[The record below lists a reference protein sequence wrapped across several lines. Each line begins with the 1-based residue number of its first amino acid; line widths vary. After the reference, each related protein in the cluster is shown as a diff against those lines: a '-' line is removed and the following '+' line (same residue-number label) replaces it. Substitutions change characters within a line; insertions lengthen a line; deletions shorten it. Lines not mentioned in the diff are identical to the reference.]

1 MRRSVFVGVWL
12 GSLLA
17 AAAATSVSA
26 SEIPAFARRYRV
38 SCNLCHTAVPKL
50 SAFGQ
55 QFAGNGFRMASEE
68 PPRDTIDTG
77 DDLLNLYRDLP
88 LAIRLDAYA
97 NAYTNGGAKTD
108 WQTPLNLKIMSGGPI
123 SNKISYYFYF
133 LLFERGEIGGVEDA
147 FVYFND
153 IANVP
158 IDAAV
163 GQFQV
168 SDPMFKR
175 ELRLEYQDYAMYRAR
190 IGDLPT
196 DLTYDRGAIAAADF
210 AGFTLTGA
218 VLNGNGKGPADETL
232 HFDNDFLK
240 NAFGHLTRDVLPFLR
255 LGAMGYYAPQR
266 ATVEDG
272 SEVQNQTWMLG
283 GDATVTLG
291 PVEINAQYIHREDDT
306 PTFTLGEPE
315 AITNGGFGEII
326 VQPAGARWYVLG
338 LYNLIHTNR
347 PLLDVR
353 LGGPAGLTRYQA
365 ATAGVGY
372 LLRRNF
378 RIMAEGTWDVELKES
393 RWTIGLTTAF

>member
-1 MRRSVFVGVWL
+1 MRRIVLVGVWL

-17 AAAATSVSA
+17 ATVATSISA

-50 SAFGQ
+50 SAFGI
-55 QFAGNGFRMASEE
+55 QFAGNGFRMGSEE

-97 NAYTNGGAKTD
+97 NAYTNGGAKID

-153 IANVP
+153 IGNAP

-175 ELRLEYQDYAMYRAR
+175 ELRLEYQDYVMYRAR

-196 DLTYDRGAIAAADF
+196 DLTYDRGAIAAADL
-210 AGFTLTGA
+210 AGFTVTGA
-218 VLNGNGKGPADETL
+218 VLNGNGKGPADERL

-240 NAFGHLTRDVLPFLR
+240 NVFGHLTRDVLPFLR

-266 ATVEDG
+266 ATLEDG

-291 PVEINAQYIHREDDT
+291 PVQIRAQYIHREDDT
-306 PTFTLGEPE
+306 PTFTLDESK

-326 VQPAGARWYVLG
+326 VQPPGARWYVLG
-338 LYNLIHTNR
+338 LYNFIDTDR

>member
-1 MRRSVFVGVWL
+1 MRRIVFGTAWL
-12 GSLLA
+12 GVLL
-17 AAAATSVSA
+17 VSA
-26 SEIPAFARRYRV
+26 APRSLSAGEIPAFARRYRV

-55 QFAGNGFRMASEE
+55 QFAGNGFRMASAE

-97 NAYTNGGAKTD
+97 NAYANGGVSTD
-108 WQTPLNLKIMSGGPI
+108 LQTPINLKILSGGPI
-123 SNKISYYFYF
+123 SQKISYYFYF
-133 LLFERGEIGGVEDA
+133 FLFERGEIGGIEDA
-147 FVYFND
+147 FVYFDD
-153 IANVP
+153 IADVP
-158 IDAAV
+158 VDVAI

-168 SDPMFKR
+168 SDAMFKR
-175 ELRLEYQDYAMYRAR
+175 ELRLEYQDYAIYRAR
-190 IGDLPT
+190 VGDLPT
-196 DLTYDRGAIAAADF
+196 DLTYDRGVTGTADF
-210 AGFTLTGA
+210 AGFTLTGT
-218 VLNGNGKGPADETL
+218 VVNGNGKDPADESL

-240 NAFGHLTRDVLPFLR
+240 NAFGHLTRDLFPFLR
-255 LGAMGYYAPQR
+255 LGVLGMYAPQR
-266 ATVEDG
+266 VTLDDG
-272 SEVQNQTWMLG
+272 TEVQNQTWMLG

-306 PTFTLGEPE
+306 PTFTLGEPK
-315 AITNGGFGEII
+315 AVTNGGFGELILH
-326 VQPAGARWYVLG
+326 PAGSRWYALG
-338 LYNLIHTNR
+338 LYNYIDTDR

-378 RIMAEGTWDVELKES
+378 RLLAEGTWDIELKES
-393 RWTIGLTTAF
+393 RWTLGLMTAF

>member
-1 MRRSVFVGVWL
+1 
-12 GSLLA
+12 
-17 AAAATSVSA
+17 
-26 SEIPAFARRYRV
+26 
-38 SCNLCHTAVPKL
+38 
-50 SAFGQ
+50 
-55 QFAGNGFRMASEE
+55 
-68 PPRDTIDTG
+68 
-77 DDLLNLYRDLP
+77 
-88 LAIRLDAYA
+88 
-97 NAYTNGGAKTD
+97 
-108 WQTPLNLKIMSGGPI
+108 
-123 SNKISYYFYF
+123 
-133 LLFERGEIGGVEDA
+133 
-147 FVYFND
+147 
-153 IANVP
+153 
-158 IDAAV
+158 
-163 GQFQV
+163 
-168 SDPMFKR
+168 MFKR